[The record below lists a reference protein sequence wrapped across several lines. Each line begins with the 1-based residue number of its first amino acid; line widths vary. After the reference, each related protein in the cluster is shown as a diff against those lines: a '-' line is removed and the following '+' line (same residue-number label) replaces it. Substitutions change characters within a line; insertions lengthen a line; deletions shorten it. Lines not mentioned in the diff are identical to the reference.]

1 MRFASGSESFAISG
15 VPVAQHALAANVGLS
30 FPIARNATVD
40 ASYLGQFASHAQ
52 DQAVRVSLQVRF

>member
-1 MRFASGSESFAISG
+1 
-15 VPVAQHALAANVGLS
+15 VAQHALAANAGLS
-30 FPIARNATVD
+30 FPLARNATVD